1 MSLEKKRERKQ
12 QPGYK
17 INIFFKEVLFR
28 WGFFIFFKFYLVEV
42 YNDKQPVEKKEIQ
55 NEIFEGLNRRK
66 APGNLMLQLR
76 LVMKEI

>member
-1 MSLEKKRERKQ
+1 M
-12 QPGYK
+12 
-17 INIFFKEVLFR
+17 FFKEILFR
-28 WGFFIFFKFYLVEV
+28 RGIFIFFKFYLVEV
-42 YNDKQPVEKKEIQ
+42 YNDKQPVKKKTEIQ